1 MQTEENNTAKP
12 ADKATTVIVLDY
24 PITSAGEK
32 IIDKVTVRKPL
43 AGALRNLAMTDLLR
57 MQNEAMRAILPRVT
71 EPMLHKPDLDKLDP
85 ADFVQLGTAVVG
97 FLVPKA
103 DRADFLPE

>member
-1 MQTEENNTAKP
+1 MQTEENTTATP
-12 ADKATTVIVLDY
+12 ADKTTTVVELDY
-24 PITSAGEK
+24 PITSAG
-32 IIDKVTVRKPL
+32 DKRITAVTVRKPTS
-43 AGALRNLAMTDLLR
+43 GALRSLVLTDVLR
-57 MQNEAMRAILPRVT
+57 LQNEAIRTILPRVT

-85 ADFVQLGTAVVG
+85 ADLVQLGTAVVG